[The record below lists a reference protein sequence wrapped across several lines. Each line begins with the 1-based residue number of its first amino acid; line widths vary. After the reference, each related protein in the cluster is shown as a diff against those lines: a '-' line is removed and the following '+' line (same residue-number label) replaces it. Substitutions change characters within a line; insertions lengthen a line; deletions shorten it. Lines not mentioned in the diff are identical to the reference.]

1 MDKISSEQRSKN
13 MRRIRSKDTKPEIK
27 VRKLIFKMG
36 YRYRLH
42 WKKLPGK
49 PDIVFPGRKKVI
61 FVHGCFWHQH
71 DNRNCN
77 YVHKP
82 KSRLDYWLPKLERNK
97 QRDNENQKEIEDIG
111 WEYLIIWECQINN
124 TDKLREIITNFLK

>member
-1 MDKISSEQRSKN
+1 MQRIK
-13 MRRIRSKDTKPEIK
+13 SKDTKPEIK
-27 VRKLIFKMG
+27 VRKLIFEMG
-36 YRYRLH
+36 YRFRLH

-49 PDIVFPGRKKVI
+49 PDIVFPGRRKVI

-71 DNRNCN
+71 NIRDCS

-82 KSRLDYWLPKLERNK
+82 KSRLDYWLPKLERNI

-111 WEYLIIWECQINN
+111 WEYIVIWECQINN
-124 TDKLREIITNFLK
+124 PDELRKLGKLINNFLK